1 MHDNKL
7 LLPISIPK
15 YALFLIHTRVVW
27 TSNVVIC
34 CAVSC
39 GDMTM
44 LTQVAV
50 MARSSDE
57 VHALAAEIGG
67 YPIVGD
73 ISDSTHVREAFEAVR
88 THCGRVDVC
97 VNNAGQAELAR
108 IADTDDATWQRMVDC
123 NLSGTFFC
131 CREAMRTMSQSSDGG
146 VIVNIGSSSV
156 AGGRVGQGAY
166 ATSKS
171 GVHTLT
177 ETLALEGKAKGIL
190 AYCVVPTRTHTELRE
205 RMMPDEQ
212 HASTCLQPSDVA
224 AVVVSVIMD
233 ANAHLSGQSFW
244 LHTT

>member
-1 MHDNKL
+1 
-7 LLPISIPK
+7 
-15 YALFLIHTRVVW
+15 
-27 TSNVVIC
+27 
-34 CAVSC
+34 
-39 GDMTM
+39 M
-44 LTQVAV
+44 LTTLEIPRGCSPVRPQ
-50 MARSSDE
+50 
-57 VHALAAEIGG
+57 LAQNTE
-67 YPIVGD
+67 
-73 ISDSTHVREAFEAVR
+73 
-88 THCGRVDVC
+88 
-97 VNNAGQAELAR
+97 N
-108 IADTDDATWQRMVDC
+108 ADTNYCRPRILLIEYQCSHGGCVVCTC
-123 NLSGTFFC
+123 NHDT
-131 CREAMRTMSQSSDGG
+131 
-146 VIVNIGSSSV
+146 
-156 AGGRVGQGAY
+156 GRVGQGAY